1 MATPVLRLMPLDK
14 TGVTEQQQQQQQH
27 EKSPEKSPTN
37 KIDDEMEFTQAI
49 DQFTAAI
56 ELNRSN
62 YTLYSNRSAA
72 YIRLGRYAEALEDA
86 KKTLELKPD
95 WPKVKFPN
103 NNKSTINICHHP
115 NTDMLYVCAL
125 CMLYVCVH
133 VHVHVFAYMCNMC
146 CKK

>member
-14 TGVTEQQQQQQQH
+14 TGVTEQQQSSSQQQQQQQH
-27 EKSPEKSPTN
+27 EKSPEKSPTV
-37 KIDDEMEFTQAI
+37 KTDDTEFTQAI

-86 KKTLELKPD
+86 K
-95 WPKVKFPN
+95 
-103 NNKSTINICHHP
+103 IQ
-115 NTDMLYVCAL
+115 
-125 CMLYVCVH
+125 
-133 VHVHVFAYMCNMC
+133 
-146 CKK
+146 

>member
-14 TGVTEQQQQQQQH
+14 TGVTEQQH

-95 WPKVKFPN
+95 WPKVI
-103 NNKSTINICHHP
+103 TINSFRHP
-115 NTDMLYVCAL
+115 NILYR
-125 CMLYVCVH
+125 
-133 VHVHVFAYMCNMC
+133 
-146 CKK
+146 